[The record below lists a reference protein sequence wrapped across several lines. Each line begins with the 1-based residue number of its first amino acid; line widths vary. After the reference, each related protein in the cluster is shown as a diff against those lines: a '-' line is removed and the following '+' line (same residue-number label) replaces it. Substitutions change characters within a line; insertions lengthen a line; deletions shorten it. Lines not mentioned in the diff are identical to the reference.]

1 VIQNWFHDS
10 GRTTTSGSE
19 DQSGAPSV
27 DAGRGEIVVPHPAIG
42 SARRRSTTLLE
53 EESALHRRIL
63 DHEEAALLEYLDRSG
78 HIVYCVAL
86 ALTEDRAAAEEL
98 TEGLFVDLW
107 KRPDRFDPRDGP
119 MVLQLL
125 QRLPAP
131 SLAGVPTAP
140 PRP

>member
-1 VIQNWFHDS
+1 M
-10 GRTTTSGSE
+10 
-19 DQSGAPSV
+19 
-27 DAGRGEIVVPHPAIG
+27 
-42 SARRRSTTLLE
+42 
-53 EESALHRRIL
+53 
-63 DHEEAALLEYLDRSG
+63 G

-131 SLAGVPTAP
+131 SPAGVPTAQ